1 MNFFPI
7 FTQLRG
13 RKVLIVGAGEVAA
26 RKLSLVYQ
34 AGAEV
39 IVVAPELGSSL
50 VAFVN
55 KVNHQRLS
63 IIEREYQ
70 SDDLSDVHLVIAATA
85 NTQVNQQV
93 FNDAEAR
100 KLFVNVVDNS
110 PLCSFITP
118 AIVDRSPLTIA
129 ISSGG
134 EAPVL
139 ARLIRGKLESWIP
152 ASYGKLAQLAA
163 KFRHRVKAALPTGT
177 LRKRFWE
184 NVFEGVI
191 ADKVFNNESAKAESL
206 LQQHLQHAVNASDV
220 PTKGEVYLVGAG
232 PGDPDLLTFKALRL
246 MQQADVVVYDRLVSE
261 PILNLI
267 RRDADRI
274 YVGKEKAAH
283 CVPQNEINQLL
294 IDLANQ
300 GKRVVRLKGGDPYIF
315 GRGGEE
321 AQQLVKAG
329 VAFEAVPGITSAAGT
344 ANYCGIPL
352 THRDFAQSVTFATGH
367 LKNNT
372 VDLNWPALAQ
382 SNNTLVIYMGL
393 TGLTTISEK
402 LINHGRLANTPVA
415 VVQNATRPDQK
426 VVIGD
431 LTSIAEKVVQ
441 AKIESPAMIIIGEV
455 VSLYDE
461 LNQPSNDLPLIEA
474 LPLIEQDD
482 MAEPLRKIA

>member
-13 RKVLIVGAGEVAA
+13 RKVLIVGAGEVAV

-55 KVNHQRLS
+55 RVNHQRLS

-70 SDDLSDVHLVIAATA
+70 SDDLNDVHLVIAATA
-85 NTQVNQQV
+85 NAQVNQQV
-93 FNDAEAR
+93 FNDAEER

-246 MQQADVVVYDRLVSE
+246 MQQADVVVYDRLVSK

-393 TGLTTISEK
+393 TGLTTISEQ

-482 MAEPLRKIA
+482 VAEPLRKIA